1 METRSWKTSEFDQS
15 TSEFDQN
22 ASEKISKIYI
32 SEFLVLGMVQN
43 GKLGGKNLAKIFSDV
58 SEYSENSEFSTFP

>member
-1 METRSWKTSEFDQS
+1 MSEFDQS

-22 ASEKISKIYI
+22 ASEEI

-43 GKLGGKNLAKIFSDV
+43 GKLRGENLGKIFSEA
-58 SEYSENSEFSTFP
+58 SEYSKNSEFSTFP

>member
-1 METRSWKTSEFDQS
+1 METQSWKTSEFDQS

-22 ASEKISKIYI
+22 ASEEI

-43 GKLGGKNLAKIFSDV
+43 GKLGGKNLGKIFSEA
-58 SEYSENSEFSTFP
+58 SKYSENSEFSTFP